1 MPPLPQLNA
10 PHGSDHTTPDLPKG
24 FATSLCHTVTDSGH
38 ARAELILE
46 PAELGRMRF
55 DIVSH
60 GDQLQVTLAAERPE
74 TLVLLRRHAD
84 DLRQE
89 FRAAGMDA
97 GTLSFSQ
104 WGQSG
109 QGSAKPDPAADNAAD
124 DTTHPVLSEP
134 IPVPR
139 PRVAGAGLDLR
150 L

>member
-1 MPPLPQLNA
+1 
-10 PHGSDHTTPDLPKG
+10 
-24 FATSLCHTVTDSGH
+24 
-38 ARAELILE
+38 
-46 PAELGRMRF
+46 MRF

-74 TLVLLRRHAD
+74 TLVLLRRHAE

-89 FRAAGMDA
+89 FRAAGMDP

-104 WGQSG
+104 WGQPG
-109 QGSAKPDPAADNAAD
+109 QGSGKPDPSAVTAAD
-124 DTTHPVLSEP
+124 DMTHPVLSEP

-139 PRVAGAGLDLR
+139 LRVAGAGLDLR